1 MTTKLPQSEDTLLI
15 RTDFS
20 DEAAWQA
27 LRVAVTTP
35 AEDEADDDDDEDG
48 FLAMLHIVDEPAYEG
63 LTTQEIVALAPEDD
77 DLLIVADQRAMTDPE
92 MPLLAIHLRAPD
104 DEDEDA
110 EGEDERRGT
119 TDELRVV
126 ARELWSLE
134 NNIAMANMDW
144 EEFVEAAEDD
154 GVFRGF

>member
-1 MTTKLPQSEDTLLI
+1 MTKLPKSEDTLLI

-35 AEDEADDDDDEDG
+35 AEDEADDDDDDDD
-48 FLAMLHIVDEPAYEG
+48 FLAMLHIVDEPAYQG
-63 LTTQEIVALAPEDD
+63 LTAQEIVALAPEDD
-77 DLLIVADQRAMTDPE
+77 DLLVVADQRAMSDPE
-92 MPLLAIHLRAPD
+92 MPLLAVHLSEPD
-104 DEDEDA
+104 DEDDDEGDA
-110 EGEDERRGT
+110 RPGT

-144 EEFVEAAEDD
+144 EEFVEAADDD

>member
-1 MTTKLPQSEDTLLI
+1 MTKLPKSEDTLLI

-20 DEAAWQA
+20 DEAAWLA
-27 LRVAVTTP
+27 LRIAVTTP
-35 AEDEADDDDDEDG
+35 VADEDDDDDDG

-63 LTTQEIVALAPEDD
+63 LTAEEIVALAPEED
-77 DLLIVADQRAMTDPE
+77 DLLVVADRRTMTDSE
-92 MPLLAIHLRAPD
+92 MPLLAVHLTTHD
-104 DEDEDA
+104 
-110 EGEDERRGT
+110 GEDGEGDNARLDT
-119 TDELRVV
+119 TEELRVV

-144 EEFVEAAEDD
+144 EEFVEATDDD